1 MNRVNKDTYVNKNGK
16 QLLELC
22 KMSDLKIVNGRIGRD
37 RDTGN
42 YTCHTSN
49 GKSTIDYAVLSMEL
63 YPYIVDFYVDIFDK
77 SMSDVHCP
85 ICLVM
90 SCNSDVSTDKANDYV
105 DNSKYSV
112 TKNVR
117 CKWNEEMSEQQ
128 TWVNCNQ

>member
-1 MNRVNKDTYVNKNGK
+1 
-16 QLLELC
+16 
-22 KMSDLKIVNGRIGRD
+22 MSDLRIANGRIRRD

-42 YTCHTSN
+42 YTCHTSK
-49 GKSTIDYAVLSMEL
+49 GKSTIDYAILSMEL

-90 SCNSDVSTDKANDYV
+90 SCNGELPSGKVNDCI

-112 TKNVR
+112 SNNVR
-117 CKWNEEMSEQQ
+117 CKWNEEMSEQYTLAFNLETIENFQ
-128 TWVNCNQ
+128 NHLRNNIFNMS